1 MPRAPARINE
11 RFARDPWDWVSA
23 GAVYRGAGTI
33 PGPACLGYGYAGLG
47 QDTFYLVIGPR
58 F

>member
-11 RFARDPWDWVSA
+11 RFVRDPWDWVTA
-23 GAVYRGAGTI
+23 GGVYWGADTILGAVFV
-33 PGPACLGYGYAGLG
+33 GYGYSSLS
-47 QDTFYLVIGPR
+47 QDTLYLMIGPR